1 MIIGKCFNVSCSKRY
16 QEQTN
21 HNNLCGCCGNELQLF
36 ETEFKKENEIET
48 TNQTF
53 NY

>member
-1 MIIGKCFNVSCSKRY
+1 MIDNKNLFVRIKKNLSDLFNSAIKP
-16 QEQTN
+16 
-21 HNNLCGCCGNELQLF
+21 
-36 ETEFKKENEIET
+36 KKENEIET